1 MSSILP
7 DSFSLQESVSLESE
21 EEIMPSKTYGIDF
34 QEGRMRGVIDGK
46 EAIQQFIYNTIRT
59 PRYKH
64 FIYPDYFGCEIHDV
78 IGKDYSEP
86 LMRTEIERTIKEA
99 LIYDERIENVSDFV
113 ITVQDDEINVQFTVD
128 TIEGLITIKEAFK
141 NV

>member
-1 MSSILP
+1 MSLLP
-7 DSFSLQESVSLESE
+7 KSVLVAQERMTAEADQK
-21 EEIMPSKTYGIDF
+21 IMPSKTYGIDF
-34 QEGRMRGVIDGK
+34 QAGRMRGTIDGK
-46 EAIQQFIYNTIRT
+46 EAIQQFIYNALRT

-64 FIYPDYFGCEIHDV
+64 FIYPNYYGCEIHEV

-99 LIYDERIENVSDFV
+99 LIYDERIESISNFV
-113 ITVQDDEINVQFTVD
+113 IAVNDDEIHVEFIVD
-128 TIEGLITIKEAFK
+128 TIEGLITIQEAFK